1 MLPVGAKWP
10 ASVAVHSAALMRV
23 VALEYEPPVHGSA
36 AAAPS
41 AQYEPA
47 SHSLHAVCPSSSW
60 KVPAAHLSHT
70 PMRVLGAT
78 VPGLQGVWAVL
89 PVAA

>member
-1 MLPVGAKWP
+1 M
-10 ASVAVHSAALMRV
+10 
-23 VALEYEPPVHGSA
+23 VALECEPSLHGSG

-47 SHSLHAVCPSSSW
+47 VQGLHVVCPSSSW

-70 PMRVLGAT
+70 PMLVLGAT